1 LGNKDNFGIIIKNP
15 IKDMLR
21 GLKGHLQVG
30 KVGEEVA
37 AKFLVQSGF
46 EIKERNYSKKWG
58 ELDIV
63 AEKDGKLHFV
73 EVKTVSWNSAYE
85 KARDLIDSY
94 RPEDNVHPSKLKK
107 LARVTESYLAS
118 KKRAGVGD
126 WEFDIA
132 AVFLDMKMRK
142 ARVKMLWD
150 LILPARM

>member
-1 LGNKDNFGIIIKNP
+1 MP
-15 IKDMLR
+15 R
-21 GLKGHLQVG
+21 GLKGHLKVG

-37 AKFLVQSGF
+37 AKFLVQNGF
-46 EIKERNYSKKWG
+46 EIRERNYSKKWG

-73 EVKTVSWNSAYE
+73 EVKTVSWNSANE
-85 KARDLIDSY
+85 MAGDFIDSY

-118 KKRAGVGD
+118 KKRARAGE
-126 WEFDIA
+126 WEFDVA
-132 AVFLDMKMRK
+132 AVFLDMNARE

-150 LILPARM
+150 LILPER